1 MLDKDTPL
9 EGVSKRSRIKDAR
22 EWDAELLITT
32 TVPAAVWGCV
42 LLRPTLQDLQLP
54 VPGARTLHTAFPEP

>member
-42 LLRPTLQDLQLP
+42 LLRPYFTGP
-54 VPGARTLHTAFPEP
+54 PITSAWSENTSYGFP